1 MWIIIFITIIVLI
14 TLLYCPL
21 FDLAVEHYA
30 AVSKGKAPPKPPG
43 KAPGKVPAKAQYKAP
58 MSGKALP
65 PKGPGIEKTL
75 TPTTLVNMPLGLL
88 TQYLN
93 KVGAGGIGG

>member
-14 TLLYCPL
+14 TLFYCPL

-30 AVSKGKAPPKPPG
+30 AASMGKAQPKAPAKVQRKALAKAPPAKG
-43 KAPGKVPAKAQYKAP
+43 PA
-58 MSGKALP
+58 
-65 PKGPGIEKTL
+65 KGPGIDKTL
-75 TPTTLVNMPLGLL
+75 TPTTVINMPLGLL

-93 KVGAGGIGG
+93 NVGAGGIES

>member
-14 TLLYCPL
+14 TLFYCPL

-30 AVSKGKAPPKPPG
+30 AALGGKAPPKAPAKVQRKALA
-43 KAPGKVPAKAQYKAP
+43 KAPPA
-58 MSGKALP
+58 
-65 PKGPGIEKTL
+65 KGPGIDKTL
-75 TPTTLVNMPLGLL
+75 TPTTVINMPLGLL

-93 KVGAGGIGG
+93 NVGAGGIES

>member
-21 FDLAVEHYA
+21 FDLAVEHYYA
-30 AVSKGKAPPKPPG
+30 AALKGKAPGKAPPKAPP
-43 KAPGKVPAKAQYKAP
+43 
-58 MSGKALP
+58 P
-65 PKGPGIEKTL
+65 PKGPATEKTL
-75 TPTTLVNMPLGLL
+75 TPTTVVNMPLGLL

>member
-14 TLLYCPL
+14 TLFYCPL

-30 AVSKGKAPPKPPG
+30 AAKAPPKAPAKVQRKALA
-43 KAPGKVPAKAQYKAP
+43 KAPPPAKGPA
-58 MSGKALP
+58 
-65 PKGPGIEKTL
+65 KGPGIDKTL
-75 TPTTLVNMPLGLL
+75 TPTTVINMPLGLL

-93 KVGAGGIGG
+93 KVGAGGIGN